1 MNGAGITDTITGFTA
16 GATAGDA
23 LDAHTNFGID
33 GLLHGAG
40 ATASNTVLTAL
51 TAGAASIGTNIADKL
66 FLFEGTVEDLGTLIK
81 STATDG
87 TLGLAGSA
95 TAFVL
100 IGNVADGEQVFDM
113 YQITGNGGD
122 NETFTQI
129 GTIGVSDG
137 DALHTDNFV
146 TA

>member
-1 MNGAGITDTITGFTA
+1 
-16 GATAGDA
+16 
-23 LDAHTNFGID
+23 
-33 GLLHGAG
+33 
-40 ATASNTVLTAL
+40 
-51 TAGAASIGTNIADKL
+51 
-66 FLFEGTVEDLGTLIK
+66 
-81 STATDG
+81 
-87 TLGLAGSA
+87 
-95 TAFVL
+95 
-100 IGNVADGEQVFDM
+100 M